1 MKKILLILLALNV
14 YVFGEV
20 VTVDFNE
27 EILNDKDIQIVD
39 VRTPAEWAQTGVLK
53 GSVLVTYKNS
63 DGSINPNFVNEVK
76 SKLNPDKKVAVIC
89 RSGNRSRPA
98 SVLLDEGGVKNVINI
113 DGGINKAVDKN
124 IPTIKP

>member
-1 MKKILLILLALNV
+1 MKKILLILMTLSIYA
-14 YVFGEV
+14 FGEV

-39 VRTPAEWAQTGVLK
+39 VRTPSEWAQTGVLK
-53 GSVLVTYKNS
+53 GAVLVTYKNS

-98 SVLLDEGGVKNVINI
+98 SALLDEGGVKNVINI
-113 DGGINKAVDKN
+113 DGGMNKVVEKN
-124 IPTIKP
+124 IATIKP